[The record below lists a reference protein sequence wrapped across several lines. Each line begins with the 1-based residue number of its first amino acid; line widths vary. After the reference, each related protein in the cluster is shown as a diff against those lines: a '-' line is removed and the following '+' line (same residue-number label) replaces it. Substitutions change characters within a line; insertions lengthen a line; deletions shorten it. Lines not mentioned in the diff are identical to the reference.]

1 VFYFS
6 PNHAIL
12 FANKLVKRKAREL
25 MVKLLFYP
33 TEQLPP
39 IWKWQV
45 LSFQRAIWSEGFVG
59 ENRLRDWITKSD
71 DHPVSFIL
79 VERDILIGHVNV
91 VWKVIEHAETTF
103 KAYGLTGVFTYP
115 AFRGQGYG
123 LQLVQHATG
132 YIDAQDADIAL
143 FNCDNNVIAFYQRA
157 GWETFPQTQTCIG
170 SREEPIRVDEMLMMR
185 FISSKGQRFR
195 PSFEQGQLFFGS
207 DSTW

>member
-1 VFYFS
+1 MV
-6 PNHAIL
+6 
-12 FANKLVKRKAREL
+12 EL
-25 MVKLLFYP
+25 LTFP

-45 LSFQRAIWSEGFVG
+45 LSFQRAIWPEGFVG
-59 ENRLRDWITKSD
+59 ENRFRDWITKRE

-79 VERDILIGHVNV
+79 VERDMLIGHVNV
-91 VWKVIEHAETTF
+91 VWKDIEHAETAF

-123 LQLVQHATG
+123 LQLVQHATN
-132 YIDAQDADIAL
+132 YIDTQDADIAL
-143 FNCDNNVIAFYQRA
+143 FNCDNAVIAFYQRA
-157 GWETFPQTQTCIG
+157 GWETFPQTQTFIG
-170 SREEPIRVDEMLMMR
+170 SRDEQFRVDEMLMMR